1 MKEDY
6 NFENLPNAGKVISS
20 LRLVGYDNISAI
32 ADLVDNSL
40 DAGAQKIQLQI
51 KPELEGYTIFLADNG
66 CGMDKDV
73 LNQALRLGSNTER
86 DEYSDLGKFGM
97 GLVTASLSI
106 CRKLTVITKTT
117 DGDILTS
124 IQDIDV
130 IAEQN
135 KFVKVLREANEKEKA
150 LFESFLK
157 NEKSGTLLILSKCDQ
172 IQDKSVDSLLNSL
185 RKSLAQIFRL
195 FLDAGKEIV
204 VGNESIKAFDPLM
217 LNHKDTKIIS
227 DETFT
232 VNTDDGNKESIQVK
246 IVMLPGIKSTEAE
259 LAYNI
264 RNQGFYVMRNNREIA
279 GGVTLDVFTKHNR
292 YNRFR
297 AEIFFNGKLD
307 NEMRIEFTKRDLRP
321 KQSILQEIKGIVTHQ
336 LAYFEKEVKRE
347 QIRQKDQEE
356 IHELSARGI
365 KEKSTL
371 LAKPEVKIEKRSP
384 RKNHPGASEPTNT
397 GDSRHPI
404 NSQELKKYNTEVE
417 FQVRE
422 MGVGGVLFEADQI
435 GKKTLITYNSEH
447 PFYYKVF
454 IENDDDNV
462 KKYIDFLVYSL
473 ATAKLKIFNDDEIER
488 IENFMSIFAS
498 NLRVLMK

>member
-204 VGNESIKAFDPLM
+204 VGNESIKAFDPL
-217 LNHKDTKIIS
+217 N
-227 DETFT
+227 
-232 VNTDDGNKESIQVK
+232 VES
-246 IVMLPGIKSTEAE
+246 
-259 LAYNI
+259 
-264 RNQGFYVMRNNREIA
+264 
-279 GGVTLDVFTKHNR
+279 
-292 YNRFR
+292 
-297 AEIFFNGKLD
+297 
-307 NEMRIEFTKRDLRP
+307 
-321 KQSILQEIKGIVTHQ
+321 
-336 LAYFEKEVKRE
+336 
-347 QIRQKDQEE
+347 
-356 IHELSARGI
+356 
-365 KEKSTL
+365 
-371 LAKPEVKIEKRSP
+371 
-384 RKNHPGASEPTNT
+384 
-397 GDSRHPI
+397 
-404 NSQELKKYNTEVE
+404 
-417 FQVRE
+417 
-422 MGVGGVLFEADQI
+422 
-435 GKKTLITYNSEH
+435 
-447 PFYYKVF
+447 
-454 IENDDDNV
+454 
-462 KKYIDFLVYSL
+462 
-473 ATAKLKIFNDDEIER
+473 
-488 IENFMSIFAS
+488 
-498 NLRVLMK
+498 

>member
-1 MKEDY
+1 
-6 NFENLPNAGKVISS
+6 
-20 LRLVGYDNISAI
+20 
-32 ADLVDNSL
+32 
-40 DAGAQKIQLQI
+40 
-51 KPELEGYTIFLADNG
+51 
-66 CGMDKDV
+66 
-73 LNQALRLGSNTER
+73 
-86 DEYSDLGKFGM
+86 
-97 GLVTASLSI
+97 
-106 CRKLTVITKTT
+106 
-117 DGDILTS
+117 
-124 IQDIDV
+124 
-130 IAEQN
+130 
-135 KFVKVLREANEKEKA
+135 
-150 LFESFLK
+150 
-157 NEKSGTLLILSKCDQ
+157 
-172 IQDKSVDSLLNSL
+172 
-185 RKSLAQIFRL
+185 
-195 FLDAGKEIV
+195 
-204 VGNESIKAFDPLM
+204 M